1 MFSTNIQK
9 EVKDIFTKYLIDN
22 NQRKT
27 PERYAILSEI
37 YENDGHFDVET
48 MYIQMKNK
56 NYRVSRVSLF
66 TILLSY
72 YLTAS

>member
-1 MFSTNIQK
+1 MI
-9 EVKDIFTKYLIDN
+9 EN

-37 YENDGHFDVET
+37 YENEGHFDVET

-56 NYRVSRVSLF
+56 NYRVSKY
-66 TILLSY
+66 TIYNTVELLLDCNLIRKHQFNKSQKPMRKVF
-72 YLTAS
+72 